1 MPKEITHWAVAKKA
15 ASLAPEPYLRRI
27 IHDNMNLYIT
37 GALAVDSPSY
47 AVIGVDKELFTRAGD
62 RLHAMSGE
70 NPFAA
75 VLRVPAIATGVDED
89 RAMAFTLG
97 ALTHVIADMVFHPMI
112 FHLTGDY
119 HDPDRGRRKKAVTLH
134 RLLETWID
142 VWFTQKLS
150 PENEVKVFRF
160 AAQNSMEAKVL
171 ARLGSALFFGEKD
184 LAKPTRV
191 ALLSHAV
198 IQSLFSKQWAMKA
211 VNFYGRIASR
221 DMGEYA
227 ALCYPPMTEE
237 PPSFLSGPIHYKNP
251 VTGEAFVESL
261 EDMEKRAVETC
272 VKWFNAIAD
281 NFASTH
287 LWEKC
292 GHLAGE
298 SPIRNIAPVHFTPQE
313 ERDELLKTLSSYQTL
328 R

>member
-15 ASLAPEPYLRRI
+15 AGRAPEPHLKRI

-47 AVIGVDKELFTRAGD
+47 VAIGRDKALFARAGD
-62 RLHAMSGE
+62 RLHAMGGE
-70 NPFAA
+70 SPFAS
-75 VLRVPAIATGVDED
+75 VLQVPAIATGVDED

-97 ALTHVIADMVFHPMI
+97 ALTHVVADMVFHPMI

-119 HDPDRGRRKKAVTLH
+119 HHPDEARRKKAVTLH

-142 VWFTQKLS
+142 VWSAQKTT
-150 PENEVKVFRF
+150 PENEGKLFRF
-160 AAQNSMEAKVL
+160 AAQDSAEAKVL
-171 ARLGSALFFGEKD
+171 ARLASALFFGEKD
-184 LAKPTRV
+184 MVKPARV

-221 DMGEYA
+221 DMDEFT
-227 ALCYPPMTEE
+227 ALFYPPMTAET
-237 PPSFLSGPIHYKNP
+237 PSFLSRPIQYKNP
-251 VTGEAFVESL
+251 VTGEALAESL
-261 EDMEKRAVETC
+261 AEMEERAVETC
-272 VKWFNAIAD
+272 VRWFNAVAS
-281 NFASTH
+281 NFASTR

-298 SPIRNIAPVHFTPQE
+298 GTPFAPVHFAPQE
-313 ERDELLKTLSSYQTL
+313 EMDELLKALSSYQTA